1 MSGCSKINTILSV
14 AAVVASVASL
24 GFTVYKT
31 NPDVVYNSIMKNIE
45 KKQQKEMNE
54 LKEKANSYI
63 KSITLGF

>member
-45 KKQQKEMNE
+45 KSNKRK
-54 LKEKANSYI
+54 
-63 KSITLGF
+63 

>member
-31 NPDVVYNSIMKNIE
+31 NSDVVYNSIMKNIE
-45 KKQQKEMNE
+45 KSNKRK
-54 LKEKANSYI
+54 
-63 KSITLGF
+63 